1 MKFHRFV
8 ADALLIG
15 FLVSANASF
24 AAERCSLAWSHYT
37 GWEPLGFIDSTGIAQ
52 KWGEKYGVDLSI
64 QLINDYIESVNLY
77 TAGAFDGVSVT
88 NMDGLTIPAV
98 GGVDTTVLVIGD
110 FSNGNDGILL
120 NGSEAVS
127 VADLKGKEVKLVELS
142 VSHYLLARALDEAG
156 MSERGG
162 SVVNASDAGLGGL
175 VST

>member
-8 ADALLIG
+8 ADAFFIG

-37 GWEPLGFIDSTGIAQ
+37 GWEPLGFIDSSGIAQ
-52 KWGEKYGVDLSI
+52 KWGEKYGVDLNI

-98 GGVDTTVLVIGD
+98 GGVDTTVLVIGNRALRRKTGS
-110 FSNGNDGILL
+110 SNGRWPRSGTAKLL
-120 NGSEAVS
+120 KEQSAARRLLQRTLGATPRRR
-127 VADLKGKEVKLVELS
+127 ARRAPRCLKEKIPPLRKELNYK
-142 VSHYLLARALDEAG
+142 
-156 MSERGG
+156 
-162 SVVNASDAGLGGL
+162 
-175 VST
+175 T

>member
-8 ADALLIG
+8 AGTVFIG
-15 FLVSANASF
+15 FLGLTNASV

-52 KWGEKYGVDLSI
+52 KWGEKYGVEFSI

-120 NGSEAVS
+120 HGPELVS
-127 VADLKGKEVKLVELS
+127 VADLKDREVKLVELS
-142 VSHYLLARALDEAG
+142 VSHYLLARALDL
-156 MSERGG
+156 S
-162 SVVNASDAGLGGL
+162 LIHI
-175 VST
+175 

>member
-1 MKFHRFV
+1 MKFHRLV
-8 ADALLIG
+8 ADALFIG

-37 GWEPLGFIDSTGIAQ
+37 GWEPLGFIESTGIAQ

-98 GGVDTTVLVIGD
+98 GGVDQRFL
-110 FSNGNDGILL
+110 
-120 NGSEAVS
+120 
-127 VADLKGKEVKLVELS
+127 
-142 VSHYLLARALDEAG
+142 LLATFQTETMAFC
-156 MSERGG
+156 
-162 SVVNASDAGLGGL
+162 
-175 VST
+175 